1 MAIPNGR
8 DAIRS
13 RSTAGGASAG
23 CCPTGTAAAGM
34 SRLTAPERASY
45 TFRTNWYGTCPRS
58 ATQPDRKEAAV
69 PPSRTKTTVDAIDL
83 LKQDHDKAE
92 RAFKQFEKMDRQ
104 EAEACRQLV
113 QTVCEELKVHTTVE
127 EEVFY
132 PAVREAIGDE
142 DLMNEAAV
150 EHETASMLI
159 DQLDNMDPDDPNYYA
174 TFTVLGEY
182 VRHHIKEEQGEMFP
196 AAKRAKVDLAALG
209 ERIRARKEELAGETA

>member
-1 MAIPNGR
+1 
-8 DAIRS
+8 
-13 RSTAGGASAG
+13 
-23 CCPTGTAAAGM
+23 
-34 SRLTAPERASY
+34 
-45 TFRTNWYGTCPRS
+45 
-58 ATQPDRKEAAV
+58 V
-69 PPSRTKTTVDAIDL
+69 PASRTKTTVDAIDL
-83 LKQDHDKAE
+83 LKQDHDKVE

-113 QTVCEELKVHTTVE
+113 QTVCEELKAHTTVE

-132 PAVREAIGDE
+132 PAVREAIGDA

-159 DQLDNMDPDDPNYYA
+159 DQLDNMGPDDPNYYA

-196 AAKRAKVDLAALG
+196 AAKRAKLDLAALG